1 MGYTHHWNMSP
12 DGITTEEWGNF
23 TEHVKHILVRVEASG
38 IPLVGKHG
46 QAGTIPE
53 VTDEMVV
60 FNGAQDEAYETFRMV
75 RTPLWAG
82 RTDMFCKTNH
92 HPYDLAVCLVLIA
105 AKVCFG
111 DYISVTT
118 DGTNLEWNEALRIA
132 EEMFPG
138 RVFEIDAGYLVEV

>member
-1 MGYTHHWNMSP
+1 MGYTHHWSIAP

-38 IPLVGKHG
+38 IPLVGGTG
-46 QAGTIPE
+46 QADTKPE
-53 VTDEMVV
+53 VTDELVI
-60 FNGAQDEAYETFRMV
+60 FNGAQDEAYETFLMQRQ
-75 RTPLWAG
+75 PYKG
-82 RTDMFCKTNH
+82 RLDSFCKTAH

-111 DYISVTT
+111 DYIRVTT

-138 RVFEIDAGYLVEV
+138 RVFEIDSGYLVEV